1 MLAGNYGD
9 QVYKQK
15 DYKSDWCGLRQLIAF
30 IALLVSLP
38 VSADA
43 QERRVKAR
51 ISNAGFTITA
61 LPLLAAKDWGLFTAN
76 GLDMEVILMQSA
88 LVPAALTQGD
98 IDYQAGVGPASVNAT
113 MSGFATRAIWFST
126 ERISYWLMA
135 KTQFKTVESLKGKKV
150 AVTGLGGTV
159 HIAFNMA
166 VEKAGANPKD
176 FVLVSIA
183 GQQIQQLI
191 SLESGYVDAA
201 VLSPPVTF
209 GAQKKG
215 FNKLLDVGAM
225 VEMPGGGLTAL
236 AKTIQERPSETKRV
250 IRSLQLAKD
259 EIRRSEPKTLE
270 LIVRLLRM
278 DKEAASETYDQFL
291 TTLSQTGIP
300 SRTGMEILVKSVQSQ
315 GRHVDRKVAFT
326 DIADDRLAT
335 EVAKEM
341 GYKI

>member
-1 MLAGNYGD
+1 MSNKIFAL
-9 QVYKQK
+9 
-15 DYKSDWCGLRQLIAF
+15 LIAGCVMF
-30 IALLVSLP
+30 S
-38 VSADA
+38 SAAFA
-43 QERRVKAR
+43 QERRTKLR

-61 LPLLAAKDWGLFTAN
+61 LPLLAAKDWRIFEAN
-76 GLDMEVILMQSA
+76 NLDMEVILMQSS

-98 IDYQAGVGPASVNAT
+98 IDFQAGVGPASVNAT
-113 MSGFATRAIWFST
+113 LSGFQTRAIWFSSD
-126 ERISYWLMA
+126 RISYWLMT
-135 KTQFKTVESLKGKKV
+135 KPQFKTVESLKGKKV

-159 HIAFNMA
+159 HVAFNMA

-236 AKTIQERPSETKRV
+236 VKTIQERPADTKRV
-250 IRSLQLAKD
+250 IRSLQMAK
-259 EIRRSEPKTLE
+259 EEVRKNKPRSLD
-270 LIVRLLRM
+270 LIVKLLKM
-278 DKEAASETYDQFL
+278 DREAASETYDQFL
-291 TTLSQTGIP
+291 TTLSP
-300 SRTGMEILVKSVQSQ
+300 SGVPTRVGMDILVKSIQSQ
-315 GRHVDRKVAFT
+315 GRHTDKKVAFT

-335 EVAKEM
+335 EVAREM
-341 GYKI
+341 GYKVQ